1 MVRIS
6 AGMHMKGSEDG
17 LATTSICPQDLIVIV
32 LTPRV
37 DA

>member
-1 MVRIS
+1 MARMW
-6 AGMHMKGSEDG
+6 AGMHMRDSEDG